1 MKPILRLLFLLLT
14 GLMLPTG
21 CSSIKALSAKMTPA
35 FSKTAVASCRLTVE
49 LRDGSRVVG
58 TSAEQYLKFH
68 SALLGDFKLD
78 VKDIRSMDCSATNS
92 ARLTAANGDVLVV
105 QWVTPELV
113 VNTGFGKVK
122 LHAKSVR
129 QFCVSA
135 PGTSKA
141 HPAGLVALWSG
152 EGNGKDSIGNNDAT
166 LTDVTFAEGRVGQS
180 FAFNGFSSSMKVPAS
195 PALDLGAGDG
205 FTITAWIKPADV
217 QGLHPILQWSDD
229 NMLNLWIGIRPYENG
244 VLRGDITDDEGNHFL
259 VSHPGTLTPG
269 VFQHIAFAYDKVSGE
284 GTLYLNGV
292 VVARRHLGHQLVAH
306 TKGDLWFSQRDERPG
321 NWSTDRSFAGMM
333 DEIALYNRALS
344 AAEIQTLCSQE
355 SQGEPLASPAPSTG
369 WFESWMR

>member
-1 MKPILRLLFLLLT
+1 VAAGAAT
-14 GLMLPTG
+14 G
-21 CSSIKALSAKMTPA
+21 
-35 FSKTAVASCRLTVE
+35 
-49 LRDGSRVVG
+49 
-58 TSAEQYLKFH
+58 
-68 SALLGDFKLD
+68 
-78 VKDIRSMDCSATNS
+78 
-92 ARLTAANGDVLVV
+92 
-105 QWVTPELV
+105 
-113 VNTGFGKVK
+113 
-122 LHAKSVR
+122 
-129 QFCVSA
+129 
-135 PGTSKA
+135 A

-152 EGNGKDSIGNNDAT
+152 EGDGKDSVGNNDAT
-166 LTDVTFAEGRVGQS
+166 LTDITFAEGRVGQA

-205 FTITAWIKPADV
+205 FTLAAWIKPSNV
-217 QGLHPILQWSDD
+217 KGLHPILQWSDD

-269 VFQHIAFAYDKVSGE
+269 VFQHIAFAYDKTSGE

-292 VVARRHLGHQLVAH
+292 VVARRQLGRQLVAH

-321 NWSTDRSFAGMM
+321 SWSTDRAYAGLM

-344 AAEIQTLCSQE
+344 AAEIQTLCPRE
-355 SQGEPLASPAPSTG
+355 GQGEPLASPTPSAG